1 MSFLKSFLA
10 SCLGTLVA
18 LGALLFIGITVI
30 ASLSDEKVVSVSDES
45 VLHLRLE
52 APIAELEVDDPLA
65 DVFPSASNQS
75 IGLLRLKEVIKYAK
89 NDSKIKGIYLNTSM
103 MMTGMASLQ
112 ELRASLLDFKESG
125 KWIVSYADAYTEG
138 AYYLATVADKV
149 YMYNEGE
156 VEFNGLATEVMF
168 FKKMFDKLE
177 IKPQIFRVGD
187 FKSAVEPFMRESL
200 SEENKLQLNSLLT
213 GIHTQMLRDISDS
226 RKIPFERLKEISD
239 KMLVQD
245 SRSAVTYGLIDSLF
259 YDDQIKEEL
268 RSRLGIDSKKKVPLV
283 KYSQYKKSISG
294 AGSSKNEIAVI
305 VADGDIFPGKG
316 DNGVVG
322 STTIVDLL
330 RKARTND
337 RVKAIVLRINSPGG
351 VFQAADMMWREIE
364 LAAAEKPVIASMS
377 DYAASGGY
385 CLAMACDTIVAQP
398 TTITGS
404 IGVFTV
410 LFDLSKFLDNKLG
423 ITIEEVKTGEVG
435 ELITVTRSLTDT
447 EKAIWQKQ
455 TDKIYETFTR
465 KAAEGRSMPVDQLKK
480 IASGRVWLGSQAK
493 DNGLADV
500 LGGFDDAVA
509 LAAKAAD
516 IGDEYRLRYYP
527 QPKPLLERL
536 MGNVEDEVRTSMM
549 KKELGENYQW
559 YRAWERAKTYQGVQA
574 RMPVEFKVK

>member
-385 CLAMACDTIVAQP
+385 YLAMACDTIVAQP